1 MAKAIKP
8 KHKKASAVFIRK
20 QRKAKA
26 DKEFEKQKERVLVL
40 LREHIPGLFEPINV
54 ANYDV
59 LMPLFIELL
68 QKRTGSAAQFK
79 QDKRIVSR
87 FIEAGNKSGV
97 WSLSVPAPTVSI
109 IRGDTLKNLRW
120 FDDCRKMTFVY
131 QWFQN
136 CVSTG

>member
-68 QKRTGSAAQFK
+68 QNEPGLQLNLNKTSGSSVDSLK
-79 QDKRIVSR
+79 QETNLV
-87 FIEAGNKSGV
+87 FGH
-97 WSLSVPAPTVSI
+97 SVFLHPRYPS
-109 IRGDTLKNLRW
+109 
-120 FDDCRKMTFVY
+120 FV
-131 QWFQN
+131 
-136 CVSTG
+136 VIH

>member
-8 KHKKASAVFIRK
+8 KRKKASVVFIRK

-26 DKEFEKQKERVLVL
+26 DKEFEKQKERVLAL

-87 FIEAGNKSGV
+87 FIEAGK
-97 WSLSVPAPTVSI
+97 
-109 IRGDTLKNLRW
+109 
-120 FDDCRKMTFVY
+120 CR
-131 QWFQN
+131 
-136 CVSTG
+136 